1 MSLRFGGHELSDVLG
16 GAALLVVSAAAA
28 ASILLPAG
36 RLRSAAMLFA
46 IVCFPAL
53 ILADQWNS
61 AQISDLR
68 DDPARLV
75 ALAVAAVAA
84 AVILAAAF
92 RRWPAALPLAIVFAL
107 PFRIPLH
114 AGGDTANLLVP
125 LYLVIGG
132 GVLRRLR
139 DLGS

>member
-1 MSLRFGGHELSDVLG
+1 MSDILA

-28 ASILLPAG
+28 ASILLPRGPAPIG
-36 RLRSAAMLFA
+36 GDVVRDRLLSGPDPRRPVELG
-46 IVCFPAL
+46 
-53 ILADQWNS
+53 
-61 AQISDLR
+61 QISDLR

-92 RRWPAALPLAIVFAL
+92 RRWAAALPLAIVFAL

-132 GVLRRLR
+132 GVLFVASR
-139 DLGS
+139 DRGS